1 MELDGNVDIL
11 KKEER
16 GREGG
21 GRGEVVVFRK
31 GVEVSWGDLGVRIRG
46 EIG

>member
-1 MELDGNVDIL
+1 MELDGNVEIL

-21 GRGEVVVFRK
+21 GRGEAAAFRK
-31 GVEVSWGDLGVRIRG
+31 GAEVSWGDLGVRTRG
-46 EIG
+46 ETG